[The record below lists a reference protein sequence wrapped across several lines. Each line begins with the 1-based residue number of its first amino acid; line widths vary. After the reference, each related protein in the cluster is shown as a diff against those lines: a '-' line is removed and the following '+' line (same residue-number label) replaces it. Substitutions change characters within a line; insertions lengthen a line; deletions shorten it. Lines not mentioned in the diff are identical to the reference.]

1 MRENGSLMKDD
12 DTRRLEVLS
21 TEGRLFG
28 KRECALLPRWI
39 PNHPKTTRARDL
51 GDPHPARGRP
61 FVTHGSMTHQRALV
75 VRSRSLRV
83 RTKLSRPM
91 HIVCDNAEPTPQT
104 GIVLVTT
111 QRLGDGDERSVLG
124 GQ

>member
-39 PNHPKTTRARDL
+39 PNHPENDTRKRPWRSSPGMRAAVRHTWID
-51 GDPHPARGRP
+51 DPSAGVGREKQEQK
-61 FVTHGSMTHQRALV
+61 G
-75 VRSRSLRV
+75 

-91 HIVCDNAEPTPQT
+91 HIVCDNAEPTPHA
-104 GIVLVTT
+104 GIA
-111 QRLGDGDERSVLG
+111 S
-124 GQ
+124 